1 MKKFAVLIVCVLS
14 LLLLPSAALAEKTEP
29 AEHFASAAV
38 FEVQQI
44 GPTNG
49 PKFNEEQKMQLR
61 GITSI
66 LYVILAAGALIV
78 LKKQKDYKG
87 S

>member
-1 MKKFAVLIVCVLS
+1 MKKFVVLIVCALS
-14 LLLLPSAALAEKTEP
+14 LLLLPSAALAEKIEP
-29 AEHFASAAV
+29 AEHFAPAVV
-38 FEVQQI
+38 FEVQQV
-44 GPTNG
+44 GPTDG

-61 GITSI
+61 SITSI

-78 LKKQKDYKG
+78 LKKQKDKKG